1 MMFSFSLNSKHNRN
15 VFLCQFKAGKS
26 LILII
31 MIIDINVYLWRQSA
45 NEANAKNEEWNYRL
59 RENKC
64 FVKNKLVI
72 RNFSM
77 TDWIPANVGQT
88 NVAIVDKNYT
98 IEE

>member
-1 MMFSFSLNSKHNRN
+1 MMFSFSFNSKHNRN
-15 VFLCQFKAGKS
+15 VFLCQLKAGKS
-26 LILII
+26 LILFI
-31 MIIDINVYLWRQSA
+31 IIDINVYLWRQSA

-64 FVKNKLVI
+64 FVNNKLVI

-77 TDWIPANVGQT
+77 IDWIPANVGQT

-98 IEE
+98 IDE